1 MTAIRDY
8 FLALKKAV
16 NRILKPLPLASRKE
30 IIDDITPMASP
41 GFDYYLMVVLSCS
54 IATLGLIINSP
65 AVIIG
70 AMLLAPLMSPIIGIG
85 LASIIGDARI
95 LRSSMIALFGG
106 SALAIALSFFLTL
119 ENKLLPFVSLQVIPA
134 EILSRTRPTP
144 IDLIIALAGG
154 IAAAYALTKPNLSA
168 ALPGVAIATALMPP
182 LCTIGTGL
190 ALGRLDI
197 AGGATLLFITNA
209 ITIAFASA
217 FVFFLRGF
225 SASARRTGQRLPRSL
240 IISAILVVLL
250 LIPLTFF
257 SVKLFREAAD
267 NRMINQVVSLEVGK
281 LPGAR
286 LLDINTVREENNL
299 AIVITI
305 RTRKAIN
312 YDAVVKLQ
320 ENIVAAL
327 DRPISLKIE
336 QVIAEELDPMIPPT
350 PTRTATPT
358 HTATPGPSPTA
369 TPLPTN
375 TPTPTATTTPTP
387 ASALLWI
394 NKLPPLEMVQIPGGP
409 VIGTL
414 KEGQLMQVL
423 YGKQLFNGITWIE
436 IMDEDG
442 RIGWIPEIYIHT
454 PTPTATR

>member
-8 FLALKKAV
+8 LLALKKAV
-16 NRILKPLPLASRKE
+16 NRILNPLPLTARKE

-106 SALAIALSFFLTL
+106 AVLAISLSFLLTL
-119 ENKLLPFVSLQVIPA
+119 ENKLLPFVSLQEIPA

-144 IDLIIALAGG
+144 IDLVIALAGG

-182 LCTIGTGL
+182 LCTIGTGF

-240 IISAILVVLL
+240 VISAILVILL
-250 LIPLTFF
+250 LVPLTFF
-257 SVKLFREAAD
+257 SVKFFREATA
-267 NRMINQVVSLEVGK
+267 NRMINQVVSLEVSK

-299 AIVITI
+299 AMVITI
-305 RTRKAIN
+305 RTRNAIN
-312 YDAVVKLQ
+312 YDTVVRLQ

-358 HTATPGPSPTA
+358 HTATLGPSPTN

-375 TPTPTATTTPTP
+375 TPMPTATATPTP

-394 NKLPPLEMVQIPGGP
+394 NRLPPLEMVQIPGGP

-414 KEGQLMQVL
+414 KAGQSMQVL
-423 YGKQLFNGITWIE
+423 YGKQLLNGIGWIE
-436 IMDEDG
+436 VMDEDG
-442 RIGWIPEIYIHT
+442 RIGWIPEIYIL
-454 PTPTATR
+454 TPTAAH